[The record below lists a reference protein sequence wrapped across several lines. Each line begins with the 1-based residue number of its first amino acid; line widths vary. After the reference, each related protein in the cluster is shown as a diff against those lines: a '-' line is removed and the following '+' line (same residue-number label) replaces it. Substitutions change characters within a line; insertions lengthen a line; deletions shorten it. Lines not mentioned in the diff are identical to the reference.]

1 MTDLRLFIDNEERET
16 IPLESATFMVVKN
29 GDMGAICCRDRLRY
43 LKLDEKHVISQGYI
57 ETIKQLAERY
67 SPYLYQI
74 WPEQIC
80 ICIDEAWEPSE
91 KANPNSSWKIDIQK
105 APLWLRLITNFEY
118 MIKMRQHWIDKWS
131 EAQLNAAIMSQ
142 LLRINPKDGNIYK
155 YTEDFHSRLVATF
168 GLGYLEP
175 NTVIPNLL
183 GEEEI
188 KLHAFKI
195 ASGQI
200 SMDEVMANQDEG
212 DEGDDEEDG
221 EY

>member
-16 IPLESATFMVVKN
+16 ISLESTTFMVVKN
-29 GDMGAICCRDRLRY
+29 GDMGVVCCRDRLRY

-57 ETIKQLAERY
+57 ETVKQLADRY
-67 SPYLYQI
+67 SPYLYQL
-74 WPEQIC
+74 WPDQIC

-105 APLWLRLITNFEY
+105 APLWLRLLTNFEY

-175 NTVIPNLL
+175 GTVIPNLL

-200 SMDEVMANQDEG
+200 SMEEVMANQDEG
-212 DEGDDEEDG
+212 DDDEDG
-221 EY
+221 KY